1 MMAGET
7 PLTYRTPFYDP
18 GANTPGGMSS
28 RTPFIE
34 GSFTPT
40 TNTAGIYG

>member
-18 GANTPGGMSS
+18 GANTPGGMS
-28 RTPFIE
+28 TPFIE

-40 TNTAGIYG
+40 